1 MKTYASP
8 GQGPTWTTK
17 RFAPDASPFFT
28 PRARPKLSSPPTSD
42 RYGLAHPGPDQARQ
56 PSGLGSLASL
66 LVGCDPDHLTPL
78 ALQQLKACD
87 PDQLRVVLLAFTHVC
102 PAKVDDQDCRP
113 KKLPKLEPEWFCIGD
128 FEQPVV
134 STVEVIDHTPRDPFA
149 VAFSGGLK
157 KGACLEFCNLTDA
170 IRRDA
175 LRLEWDGS
183 DADTT
188 LATADGKFAFVSKDY
203 HLQHGYQPGDV
214 VLVRQR
220 LGDAVSDPVTLY
232 PATRDLKGAELK
244 RLFVG
249 PHVDIP
255 ADLRAAVT
263 EMFANVGKLIS
274 RTSERSGYFET
285 ITTKRMGEV
294 ALSPYAD
301 RHPSKIRWS
310 KIEFTGGGGYNFEI
324 RAPAARSPGDFAV
337 EPGVKLTFHRA
348 DTVGGWLEPGPVL
361 AGDQGD
367 FCAQVHCKD
376 FGQSMER
383 GKVVLIQVSDQD
395 TMVGPQQW
403 FAVHLET
410 GARLAIPGYG
420 GALEWTAKIEP
431 SKINA
436 CFEAGG
442 WQNGPT
448 LEIGTGGV
456 NPFDM
461 VTAYVS
467 ARNRLWRSN
476 APDHFTAFADENGA
490 LRLPIDTHLE
500 AGDKITLQTRP
511 VDWAVRKSEGFGSV
525 QSRGVDYVVR
535 RRGDGDLE
543 LVRPRS

>member
-8 GQGPTWTTK
+8 GQGATWTTK
-17 RFAPDASPFFT
+17 TFAPDGPNSPFFK
-28 PRARPKLSSPPTSD
+28 PCARPTMGHPPPGD
-42 RYGLAHPGPDQARQ
+42 RFGKAPPGF
-56 PSGLGSLASL
+56 
-66 LVGCDPDHLTPL
+66 DP
-78 ALQQLKACD
+78 
-87 PDQLRVVLLAFTHVC
+87 FTKICHNN
-102 PAKVDDQDCRP
+102 VDDRECGPR
-113 KKLPKLEPEWFCIGD
+113 KLPKPEAEWFCIGD
-128 FEQPVV
+128 FEQPVE

-149 VAFSGGLK
+149 VAFSGGIK

-175 LRLEWDGS
+175 LQLKWNGS

-188 LATADGKFAFVSKDY
+188 LATADGKFAYVSKDY
-203 HLQHGYQPGDV
+203 HLKHGYQPGDV

-220 LGDAVSDPVTLY
+220 RGDEVSDPVTLY
-232 PATRDLKGAELK
+232 PATRDLKGAELE

-249 PHVDIP
+249 GHVHIP
-255 ADLRAAVT
+255 EDLRTGVA

-274 RTSERSGYFET
+274 RTSQRSGYLER

-294 ALSPYAD
+294 ALSPYED
-301 RHPSKIRWS
+301 RHPSKIRWN
-310 KIEFTGGGGYNFEI
+310 KIEFSGSGGYNFEI

-348 DTVGGWLEPGPVL
+348 DMVGGRLEPGPVL

-376 FGQSMER
+376 FGQSMEP

-395 TMVGPQQW
+395 TVVGPQQW

-410 GARLAIPGYG
+410 GARMGIPGYG
-420 GALEWTAKIEP
+420 GALEWTAKLQT
-431 SKINA
+431 SKVA
-436 CFEAGG
+436 ASFTDSG

-448 LEIGTGGV
+448 LEIGAGGV

-476 APDHFTAFADENGA
+476 APDHFSAFADETGA

-511 VDWAVRKSEGFGSV
+511 VDWAVRKSEGFASV